1 MGRLIKRSTDTQH
14 LGVPSIEITSDD
26 FNDAEPYKF
35 KVVECG
41 SNDINDEMCVDI
53 GCSSDTPGIKL
64 TIRDTNEFTVLD
76 EQEIANHIL
85 AELNQNSKKIWDC
98 KFLEHAAKLL
108 IKGFLQKG
116 AMSAHI
122 LYAGTSFYNGGVVRI
137 DGTPVTIFNF
147 AEIHENAIL
156 LKSVTGMMSFENMK
170 TPDITIYLNDNEAVL
185 LKHPDINIVH
195 GGSDTYDLVADS
207 FEASFVHRSSE
218 LDIPSEALE
227 NKDAAEHYL
236 MQQKMTVRR
245 DDTFADIDL
254 F

>member
-85 AELNQNSKKIWDC
+85 AELNQNSKKIW
-98 KFLEHAAKLL
+98 ATVA
-108 IKGFLQKG
+108 QK
-116 AMSAHI
+116 HI
-122 LYAGTSFYNGGVVRI
+122 DKTLTIRYSETGVFQI
-137 DGTPVTIFNF
+137 
-147 AEIHENAIL
+147 
-156 LKSVTGMMSFENMK
+156 
-170 TPDITIYLNDNEAVL
+170 
-185 LKHPDINIVH
+185 
-195 GGSDTYDLVADS
+195 
-207 FEASFVHRSSE
+207 
-218 LDIPSEALE
+218 
-227 NKDAAEHYL
+227 
-236 MQQKMTVRR
+236 
-245 DDTFADIDL
+245 
-254 F
+254 